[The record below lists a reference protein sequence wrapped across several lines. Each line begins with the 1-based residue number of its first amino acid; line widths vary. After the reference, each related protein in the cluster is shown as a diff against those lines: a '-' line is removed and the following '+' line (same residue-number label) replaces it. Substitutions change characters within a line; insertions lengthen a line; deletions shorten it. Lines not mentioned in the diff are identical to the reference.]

1 VKAFLEIF
9 KENLTL
15 LKKGAIL
22 LHLTKYKMLDTAL
35 KMLFSLDS
43 EFTFLLKSINFS
55 RILEVSAQAM
65 TGSAEEPSKEIL
77 TGASAQLSTLSSQLV
92 VRKAEEVLKSVEVAK

>member
-1 VKAFLEIF
+1 
-9 KENLTL
+9 
-15 LKKGAIL
+15 
-22 LHLTKYKMLDTAL
+22 MLDTAL